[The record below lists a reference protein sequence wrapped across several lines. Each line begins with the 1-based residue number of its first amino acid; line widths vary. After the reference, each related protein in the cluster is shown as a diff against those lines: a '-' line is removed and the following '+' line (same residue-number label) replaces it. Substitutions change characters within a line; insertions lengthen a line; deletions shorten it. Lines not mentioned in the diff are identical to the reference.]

1 MKNVTRILV
10 VGALAFVFGL
20 AGTEAQAYTW
30 WTCGGTNVKWPFNFV
45 TLRAS
50 QVGFPSGNPYRTAL
64 GTVATRFSNT
74 PSKMNYFIQYDEPLV
89 GHDNGQSEVWWD
101 SPPAITAPAYA
112 NIWWNGS
119 CQIVEGDVVFNNTV
133 SYTTSTTK
141 ASLTPYGGS
150 FRPFHTTA
158 MHEFGH
164 IQGLGHTNNVYSIMG
179 QDWDHIHSNSATATG
194 YPGEDAVAGS
204 VAVYGLDP
212 ALVQDLGISHW
223 RWTGASGEYSTHA
236 RTRLFTTGNV
246 ELPKVAGTAEPVY
259 QVNKGQQ
266 VKLELTY
273 ENMGATSPLT
283 AKIGYYVST
292 NDTISTADTFLGEGA
307 VTIYRNS
314 PDTTNN
320 TFLWIPSNL
329 VSGQTYYLG
338 GIIDYDGAVSEV
350 YEANNATYLAIR
362 IN

>member
-1 MKNVTRILV
+1 MKNMTRTLS
-10 VGALAFVFGL
+10 VGALALACGL
-20 AGTEAQAYTW
+20 AGSQAQAYTW
-30 WTCGGTNVKWPFNFV
+30 WTCGGSNVKWAANSV

-50 QVGFPSGNPYRTAL
+50 VVGFPAGNSYRTAL

-74 PSKMNYFIQYDEPLV
+74 PSKMNYFIQYDEPSV
-89 GHDNGQSEVWWD
+89 AHDNGQSEVWWD

-141 ASLTPYGGS
+141 TSLTPYGGS

-164 IQGLGHTNNVYSIMG
+164 IQGLGHTSNTYSIMG
-179 QDWDHIHSNSATATG
+179 QDWDHIHSNGSLANA
-194 YPGEDAVAGS
+194 YPGEDAMAGS
-204 VAVYGLDP
+204 VAVYGL
-212 ALVQDLGISHW
+212 AAGLIQDLGVSHW
-223 RWTGASGEYSTHA
+223 RWTGSSGEYSTHA

-246 ELPKVAGTAEPVY
+246 ELPKVAGTDEPEYRVDA
-259 QVNKGQQ
+259 GQQ
-266 VKLELTY
+266 VKLEMTY
-273 ENMGATSPLT
+273 ENMGATTQTSKVGFYL
-283 AKIGYYVST
+283 ST
-292 NDTISTADTFLGEGA
+292 NDIISTGDTFLGEGQ
-307 VTIYRNS
+307 VTIGRDAPN
-314 PDTTNN
+314 TTNN
-320 TFLWIPSNL
+320 SFLWIPSNL

-338 GIIDYDGAVSEV
+338 AMIDYLDLVDEI
-350 YEANNATYLAIR
+350 YESNNATYLAIR